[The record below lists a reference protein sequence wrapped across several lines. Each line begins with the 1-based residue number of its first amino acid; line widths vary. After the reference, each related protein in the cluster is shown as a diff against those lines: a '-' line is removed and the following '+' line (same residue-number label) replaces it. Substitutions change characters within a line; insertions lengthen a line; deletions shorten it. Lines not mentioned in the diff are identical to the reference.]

1 MKLSD
6 LFNPAAAVEMVVG
19 FVNMG
24 GLVLIFIG
32 VLLFLMWS
40 LIFERIFFFKFLLK
54 DEVRSVVKYWE
65 DRQDKRSWRAR
76 KIREALISETVIK
89 IKKNMALIKTMVA
102 LAPMLGLL
110 GTVTGMILVFHI
122 MAITGGGDPKSMAG
136 GVSKA
141 TVPTMAGMV
150 AALSGVFAQ
159 AYLSRIVERECA
171 LIEDHL
177 TSGDDPAPSSPTG
190 GPRSGG
196 PNPVS
201 GRSAKIEP
209 DIGRSSLNEPSLN
222 EASFNQSGSQ
232 SVKAESRNAESLA
245 QQAAKKERFVDRFPP
260 GATQSKNSKFDDD
273 GLV

>member
-6 LFNPAAAVEMVVG
+6 LLNPAAAIEMVVG

-24 GLVLIFIG
+24 GPVLILIG
-32 VLLFLMWS
+32 ILLFLMWS

-54 DEVRSVVKYWE
+54 DEVRSVVNYWE
-65 DRQDKRSWRAR
+65 NRQDKRSWRAR

-89 IKKNMALIKTMVA
+89 ITRNMGLIKTLVA

-177 TSGDDPAPSSPTG
+177 TSGDDPTPRSPAG
-190 GPRSGG
+190 GPASGG
-196 PNPVS
+196 PSSSASRSTKVEPSINDSSIDKV
-201 GRSAKIEP
+201 GFESAK
-209 DIGRSSLNEPSLN
+209 
-222 EASFNQSGSQ
+222 
-232 SVKAESRNAESLA
+232 AEISRAESLA

-260 GATQSKNSKFDDD
+260 GSPESKNTKFDED